1 MSGIIA
7 KKRVMS
13 RTSKRLIFSLLMV
26 ALPILQFLIFYI
38 YVNFNSILMAFQE
51 YSTNPDGL
59 GYIVTFAGLKNFKDA
74 ASVLFSEYG
83 ANMIKNSLILY
94 ACNLIIVMGL
104 ALVFS
109 YYVAKKFMAS
119 GFFRVM
125 LYVPHIVSSVVL
137 ALLYRYV
144 VTDIYGVLTLKMTG
158 ELPIGGLLDGPDT
171 QFITVLIYNIW
182 VGFGTNVMLF
192 TNAMSGINS
201 SVIESAELDGVNIV
215 QEFFYIY
222 IPMIFPTFI
231 TFVVTGMA
239 GLFTNQMNMYT
250 FFGTRGS
257 YFDVLG
263 FYLYREAQ
271 GAAVAG
277 TNISYSMLAAMGLM
291 ITCVIAPIT
300 LIVRKLLEKYGPSAD

>member
-1 MSGIIA
+1 MSGSIT
-7 KKRVMS
+7 KKKGMS

-26 ALPILQFLIFYI
+26 AIPVLQFLIFYI

-51 YSTNPDGL
+51 YSANPNGL
-59 GYIVTFAGLKNFKDA
+59 GYVVTFAGFENFAEA
-74 ASVLFSEYG
+74 ASVIFSKYG
-83 ANMIKNSLILY
+83 ANMVKNSLILY

-109 YYVAKKFMAS
+109 YYVAKKFVAS

-144 VTDIYGVLTLKMTG
+144 VTDIYGVVMLKVTG
-158 ELPIGGLLDGPDT
+158 ELPVGGLLDGPNT
-171 QFITVLIYNIW
+171 QFVTVLVYNIW

-192 TNAMSGINS
+192 TNAMSGINNS
-201 SVIESAELDGVNIV
+201 IVESAELDGVNVV

-239 GLFTNQMNMYT
+239 GIFTNQMNMYT

-271 GAAVAG
+271 GAAVTG

-291 ITCVIAPIT
+291 ITCVVAPVT
-300 LIVRKLLEKYGPSAD
+300 LVVRKLLEKYGPSAD

>member
-7 KKRVMS
+7 KKRGMS

-231 TFVVTGMA
+231 TFIVTGMA

>member
-1 MSGIIA
+1 MSEII
-7 KKRVMS
+7 KKKKGMS
-13 RTSKRLIFSLLMV
+13 RTSKRLIFSIAMV
-26 ALPILQFLIFYI
+26 ALPVLQFLIFYV
-38 YVNFNSILMAFQE
+38 YVNFNSILMSFQE
-51 YSTNPDGL
+51 YSPNLNDL
-59 GYIVTFAGLKNFKDA
+59 GYIVKPAGFKNFVDA
-74 ASVLFSEYG
+74 AAVVFSEYG

-109 YYVAKKFMAS
+109 YYVSKKFTAS

-125 LYVPHIVSSVVL
+125 LYVPHIISSVVL

-144 VTDIYGVLTLKMTG
+144 VTDIYGVVTG
-158 ELPIGGLLDGPDT
+158 NVSGLLDNPDT
-171 QFITVLIYNIW
+171 QFAAVLFYNIW

-201 SVIESAELDGVNIV
+201 SVVESAEFDGVNVV

-239 GLFTNQMNMYT
+239 GIFTNQMNMYT

-271 GAAVAG
+271 GAAVTG
-277 TNISYSMLAAMGLM
+277 TNISYSMLSAMGLM
-291 ITCVIAPIT
+291 ITCIIAPIT
-300 LIVRKLLEKYGPSAD
+300 LLVRKLLEKYGPNTD

>member
-1 MSGIIA
+1 MSGIIT
-7 KKRVMS
+7 KKGGMS

-59 GYIVTFAGLKNFKDA
+59 GYIVSFAGLKNFKDA
-74 ASVLFSEYG
+74 ASVIFSEYG

-171 QFITVLIYNIW
+171 QFITVLVYNIW

-201 SVIESAELDGVNIV
+201 SVVESAELDGVNIV
-215 QEFFYIY
+215 QEFCYIY

-239 GLFTNQMNMYT
+239 GIFTNQMNMYT

-271 GAAVAG
+271 SAAVVG

>member
-1 MSGIIA
+1 MSGIITN
-7 KKRVMS
+7 KKRMS
-13 RTSKRLIFSLLMV
+13 RTTKRLIFSLLMV
-26 ALPILQFLIFYI
+26 GLPIVQFLIFYI

-51 YSTNPDGL
+51 YSANLDGL
-59 GYIVTFAGLKNFKDA
+59 GYIVKFAGFANFEKA
-74 ASVLFSEYG
+74 GAVIFSEYG
-83 ANMIKNSLILY
+83 ASMVKNSLVLY

-104 ALVFS
+104 ALIFS
-109 YYVAKKFMAS
+109 YYVSKKFAAS

-144 VTDIYGVLTLKMTG
+144 VTDIYGYFTLKITG
-158 ELPIGGLLDGPDT
+158 EMPIGGLLDNPDT
-171 QFITVLIYNIW
+171 QFIAVLFYNIW

-201 SVIESAELDGVNIV
+201 SIVESAELDGVNIV

-239 GLFTNQMNMYT
+239 GIFTNQMHMYT

-271 GAAVAG
+271 RAAVVG

-300 LIVRKLLEKYGPSAD
+300 LLVRKLLEKYGPRAD

>member
-7 KKRVMS
+7 KKRGMS

-158 ELPIGGLLDGPDT
+158 QTPVGGLLDNPDT

-291 ITCVIAPIT
+291 ITCVVAPVT
-300 LIVRKLLEKYGPSAD
+300 LIVRKLLEKYGPRAD